1 MPIDKTMQK
10 SLTKALKS
18 GSSNQLN
25 FAFEKIFQEYSGLI
39 YHIVL
44 TIIQNKDTAEDIV
57 MDTFTKFFENIPNLD
72 PTRNFKYWLT
82 TTAKHLAIDSY
93 NKKNVR
99 TVSMDE
105 DTVISELITDQ
116 SSPWKELLN
125 ELSSV
130 LSENEIDVLSLHL
143 IYRMSFREISE
154 YKGVTIH
161 SISSLY
167 RRSLMKLKNYY
178 KDGNL
183 E

>member
-10 SLTKALKS
+10 SLIKALKS

-25 FAFEKIFQEYSGLI
+25 LAFEEIFQEYSGLI
-39 YHIVL
+39 YHIAIS
-44 TIIQNKDTAEDIV
+44 IIQNKETAEDIV
-57 MDTFTKFFENIPNLD
+57 MDTFTRFFENIPNLD

-93 NKKNVR
+93 NKKNER
-99 TVSMDE
+99 TFSVDV
-105 DTVISELITDQ
+105 DTVISESITDS

-130 LSENEIDVLSLHL
+130 LSEDEIDVLSLHL
-143 IYRMSFREISE
+143 IYKMSFKEISE

-161 SISSLY
+161 SISSRY